1 MLTLSQVP
9 GRTPVYFCTGTK
21 YTATQALVSR
31 VNWLVY
37 RYLQLVER
45 HPLTTPTSTPPP
57 PPPRKNLGIFQ
68 DYFKLMIK
76 ELTVSALP

>member
-21 YTATQALVSR
+21 YIATQALVSR

-45 HPLTTPTSTPPP
+45 HPPTSTPPP
-57 PPPRKNLGIFQ
+57 PPKNLGIFQ